1 MDTSA
6 LAGSTSATSQTVA
19 KSRLS
24 QQTSAS
30 KVDYDAFLKLLVAQ
44 MRNQDPTKPTDSA
57 EYLSQIASFSSVEQ
71 QISANQR
78 LDSLISLMAFQQGSA
93 LLGKTVSANGISG
106 TSGVVGVEQR
116 GGLVQLQLSNGM
128 TVSPA
133 DVTSVWQG
141 A

>member
-1 MDTSA
+1 MDTTAISNTTASA
-6 LAGSTSATSQTVA
+6 GQPASQ
-19 KSRLS
+19 SRLS
-24 QQTSAS
+24 QQTTAS

-78 LDSLISLMAFQQGSA
+78 LDSLISLMAFQQGSTM
-93 LLGKTVSANGISG
+93 LGKTVAASG
-106 TSGVVGVEQR
+106 LSGASEVVGVEQR
-116 GGLVQLQLSNGM
+116 GGLVQLQLSNGS
-128 TVSPA
+128 TVSPE